1 MSATAIVAVLTGVGA
16 TSFVGASAWL
26 FKSLVILKETVAA
39 IKAQHVNNGGSTLRD
54 AVDRI
59 EAKVDEQGS
68 KLNDHLVD
76 AAGESAIIKLHIENS
91 STRTP

>member
-1 MSATAIVAVLTGVGA
+1 MSATAIVATLTGVGA
-16 TSFVGASAWL
+16 TSFIGASAWL
-26 FKSLVILKETVAA
+26 FKALVMLKETVAA

-68 KLNDHLVD
+68 KLHDHLVE
-76 AAGESAIIKLHIENS
+76 AAGESALIRQHLEG
-91 STRTP
+91 STP